1 MLQGLWCPSDADTY
15 GVSAMLICCTCAEH
29 AARIASHA
37 GWLLNNMLTHD
48 AAICQYQ
55 KLLDA
60 GWALCGH
67 ETPTGQAQ
75 GDPQENMQ
83 SRSQAQEAPHRP
95 ASPHKPDTTCIEG
108 MPAATRPAA
117 DNCSSST
124 ADSAEPCPT
133 FVQLSR
139 DERIVLGQKCKQL
152 IDAGRKDWLLQQ
164 GFQAR
169 ALVLP
174 IFDAHL

>member
-1 MLQGLWCPSDADTY
+1 MTQ
-15 GVSAMLICCTCAEH
+15 
-29 AARIASHA
+29 
-37 GWLLNNMLTHD
+37 D

-67 ETPTGQAQ
+67 ETPAGQAQ
-75 GDPQENMQ
+75 DDPKENMQ
-83 SRSQAQEAPHRP
+83 SKSQAQEAPHRP
-95 ASPHKPDTTCIEG
+95 ALPDKPDNTCTEG
-108 MPAATRPAA
+108 MPAATIPAA
-117 DNCSSST
+117 DSCSCST

-139 DERIVLGQKCKQL
+139 DQRILLGQKCKQL

>member
-1 MLQGLWCPSDADTY
+1 ML
-15 GVSAMLICCTCAEH
+15 
-29 AARIASHA
+29 R
-37 GWLLNNMLTHD
+37 
-48 AAICQYQ
+48 
-55 KLLDA
+55 KLLDS

-67 ETPTGQAQ
+67 ETPAGQAQ
-75 GDPQENMQ
+75 GDPKENSQ
-83 SRSQAQEAPHRP
+83 CKSQAQEAPHRP
-95 ASPHKPDTTCIEG
+95 VLPHKPDTTSTEG

-117 DNCSSST
+117 DSCCSNT
-124 ADSAEPCPT
+124 ADCAEPCPT

-152 IDAGRKDWLLQQ
+152 IDAGRKDWLFQH

-174 IFDAHL
+174 TWDAHQGI